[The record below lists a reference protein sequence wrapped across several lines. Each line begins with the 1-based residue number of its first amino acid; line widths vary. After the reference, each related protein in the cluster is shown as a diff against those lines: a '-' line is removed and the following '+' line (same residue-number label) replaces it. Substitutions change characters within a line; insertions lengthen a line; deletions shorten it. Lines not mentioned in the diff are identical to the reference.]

1 MGLKRYPSAVL
12 VLFVL
17 FFFNS
22 CGGDKKSKSDIESV
36 FTQDTLHVGYTYWWP
51 QSGPFIGSCGDE
63 LSLVFSGTITN
74 LEEPN
79 DNPGPL
85 YTSQQGT
92 IVINTLYKIKELA
105 KNTYAN
111 QRFFISDCFH
121 DLGFEVGD
129 QVLVFCFDYEGSYSI
144 PGRKSLLKLA
154 SFDDPLIASIRK
166 YIDAD
171 ENPIIL
177 KNDRDLWVSN
187 GLGHRLESIIECREE
202 MDSFKEIEPSL

>member
-12 VLFVL
+12 ALFVL
-17 FFFNS
+17 LFFNS

-92 IVINTLYKIKELA
+92 IEINTLYKIKELS
-105 KNTYAN
+105 KNTYDN

-121 DLGFEVGD
+121 GLGFEVGD

-144 PGRKSLLKLA
+144 PGGKSLLKLK
-154 SFDDPLIASIRK
+154 SFDDPVIASIRR
-166 YIDAD
+166 YIDAE
-171 ENPIIL
+171 ENSLIL
-177 KNDRDLWVSN
+177 KNDMALWASK
-187 GLGHRLESIIECREE
+187 GLGRELESIIKCREE
-202 MDSFKEIEPSL
+202 IDSLPQIEPSF